1 MNIIYWIKDQG
12 VVSYSKGD
20 FPGTVDINIQGNGKH
35 WFLRQP
41 PLSEPALQEVDK
53 VAQNL
58 FSLRKIHTTRT
69 VTEEINA
76 PNLII
81 DAAHQVFRD
90 RLRTLLS
97 VDDLVEHVVGL
108 VDQIDQVG
116 EMVLAIK
123 NVQGSRP
130 LSVSFLFR
138 TSEKNI
144 TVKLARLQDSS
155 ISDRVGHC

>member
-53 VAQNL
+53 VAQNV
-58 FSLRKIHTTRT
+58 FSLRKIHATRS

-76 PNLII
+76 PNLSLII
-81 DAAHQVFRD
+81 EAAHQVFRD

-108 VDQIDQVG
+108 VDQMDQVG
-116 EMVLAIK
+116 DK
-123 NVQGSRP
+123 GCN
-130 LSVSFLFR
+130 
-138 TSEKNI
+138 
-144 TVKLARLQDSS
+144 
-155 ISDRVGHC
+155 

>member
-1 MNIIYWIKDQG
+1 M
-12 VVSYSKGD
+12 
-20 FPGTVDINIQGNGKH
+20 
-35 WFLRQP
+35 
-41 PLSEPALQEVDK
+41 
-53 VAQNL
+53 AQNV
-58 FSLRKIHTTRT
+58 FSLRKIHATRT

-123 NVQGSRP
+123 NVQDSRQ

-155 ISDRVGHC
+155 ISNRVRHC

>member
-1 MNIIYWIKDQG
+1 M
-12 VVSYSKGD
+12 GD
-20 FPGTVDINIQGNGKH
+20 FPGTIDINIQGNGKH

-53 VAQNL
+53 VAQNV
-58 FSLRKIHTTRT
+58 FSLPKIHATRT

-108 VDQIDQVG
+108 VDQIHQVG
-116 EMVLAIK
+116 EIVLAIK
-123 NVQGSRP
+123 NVQ
-130 LSVSFLFR
+130 
-138 TSEKNI
+138 
-144 TVKLARLQDSS
+144 DSS
-155 ISDRVGHC
+155 NK

>member
-1 MNIIYWIKDQG
+1 MEAPRLPSYNQEVSYLLDQRLNINYGIKDQG
-12 VVSYSKGD
+12 DVIYSMGD

-53 VAQNL
+53 VAQNN
-58 FSLRKIHTTRT
+58 FSLPNINATRT
-69 VTEEINA
+69 VTEEINS

-108 VDQIDQVG
+108 VDQIHQVG
-116 EMVLAIK
+116 EIVLAIK
-123 NVQGSRP
+123 NVQ
-130 LSVSFLFR
+130 
-138 TSEKNI
+138 
-144 TVKLARLQDSS
+144 DSS
-155 ISDRVGHC
+155 NK